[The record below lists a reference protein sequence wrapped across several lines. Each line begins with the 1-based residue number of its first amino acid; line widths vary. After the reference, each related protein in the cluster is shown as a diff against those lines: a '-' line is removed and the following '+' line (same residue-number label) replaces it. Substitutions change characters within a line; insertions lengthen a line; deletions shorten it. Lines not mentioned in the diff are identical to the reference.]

1 MAETTPNRRPPKKKS
16 RTGLIVGIVLA
27 ALLGSAIAAM
37 VLRDSDG
44 EGVLVET
51 EKVQRRNITQTVYG
65 RGTIDP
71 ETQLVIS
78 SEVSGEIVF
87 LGAKEGDVVQK
98 GQVLV
103 KINPQ
108 SMLAQQSESQA
119 AISAA
124 QARLASAKAGL
135 LRQQTELARIQQLFD
150 KNLSTRQELDN
161 AKSQVQISEAEMDA
175 AGFNVDQARANARMV
190 QESLNKTT
198 IRAPISGTVVKL
210 NSKVGEKVVGA
221 IQMTGTEIM
230 TIADLTVIEAVVDV
244 SENDVVQVKA
254 GDTADV
260 EVDAI
265 ANEKFKAFVS
275 QIANSPKKSGLGTTD
290 QVTNFEVR
298 VRFVTPDPRLRPGMT
313 ATATVKTATAKSV
326 LSVPLQSVTSR
337 DADKEQ
343 DSIRAAEE
351 EERNVKNVKL
361 APKKE
366 EKAQPIVFVKVGD
379 TVAVRNVEYGIRDD
393 QYYEIKS
400 GLKEGEEII
409 SGGYKAIS
417 KDLEPGSKV
426 RIDLEAKN
434 KEKKEK
440 KGGEK

>member
-1 MAETTPNRRPPKKKS
+1 MAETTTNRRPPKKKS
-16 RTGLIVGIVLA
+16 RTGLIVGIVLVV
-27 ALLGSAIAAM
+27 LLGSAIAAM
-37 VLRDSDG
+37 VLRDSEG
-44 EGVLVET
+44 EGTLVET
-51 EKVQRRNITQTVYG
+51 EKVQRRDITQTVYG

-124 QARLASAKAGL
+124 QARLASAKASL

-161 AKSQVQISEAEMDA
+161 AKSQVQISEAEVDA
-175 AGFNVDQARANARMV
+175 AGFGIDQARANSRMV

-230 TIADLTVIEAVVDV
+230 TIADLSVIEAVVDV
-244 SENDVVQVKA
+244 SENDVVQVKLN
-254 GDTADV
+254 DTADV

-265 ANEKFKAFVS
+265 ANEKFKAYVS

-298 VRFVTPDPRLRPGMT
+298 VRFVNPDSRLRPGMT
-313 ATATVKTATAKSV
+313 ATATVKTATAKNV

-337 DADKEQ
+337 DENKEE

-361 APKKE
+361 ASKKE

-379 TVAVRNVEYGIRDD
+379 SVTVRKVEYGIRDD

-417 KDLEPGSKV
+417 KDLEEGSKV
-426 RIDLEAKN
+426 RIDLEAK
-434 KEKKEK
+434 KKDKKEK
-440 KGGEK
+440 GGKK

>member
-1 MAETTPNRRPPKKKS
+1 MAETTTNRRPPKKKS
-16 RTGLIVGIVLA
+16 RTGLIVGIVLVV
-27 ALLGSAIAAM
+27 LLGSAIAAM
-37 VLRDSDG
+37 VLRDSEG
-44 EGVLVET
+44 EGTLVET
-51 EKVQRRNITQTVYG
+51 EKVQRRDITQTVYG

-124 QARLASAKAGL
+124 QARLASAKASL

-161 AKSQVQISEAEMDA
+161 AKSQVQISEAEVDA
-175 AGFNVDQARANARMV
+175 AGFGIDQARANSRMV

-230 TIADLTVIEAVVDV
+230 TIADLSVIEAVVDV
-244 SENDVVQVKA
+244 SENDVVQVKLN
-254 GDTADV
+254 DTVDV

-265 ANEKFKAFVS
+265 ANEKFKAYVS

-298 VRFVTPDPRLRPGMT
+298 VRFVNPDSRLRPGMT
-313 ATATVKTATAKSV
+313 ATATVKTATAKNV

-337 DADKEQ
+337 DENKEE

-361 APKKE
+361 ASKKE

-379 TVAVRNVEYGIRDD
+379 SVTVRKVEYGIRDD

-417 KDLEPGSKV
+417 KDLEEGSKV
-426 RIDLEAKN
+426 RIDLEAK
-434 KEKKEK
+434 KKDKKEK
-440 KGGEK
+440 GGKK

>member
-1 MAETTPNRRPPKKKS
+1 MAETRTNRRPPKKKS

-27 ALLGSAIAAM
+27 VLLGSSIAAM
-37 VLRDSDG
+37 LLRDSDG
-44 EGVLVET
+44 EGIVVET
-51 EKVQRRNITQTVYG
+51 EKVQRRDITQTVYG

-108 SMLAQQSESQA
+108 SMLAQQAESEA

-135 LRQQTELARIQQLFD
+135 LRQQTELARVQQLFD

-161 AKSQVQISEAEMDA
+161 AKSQVQISEAEVDA
-175 AGFNVDQARANARMV
+175 AGFTVDQARANSRMV
-190 QESLNKTT
+190 RESLNKTT
-198 IRAPISGTVVKL
+198 IRAPISGTIVKL

-230 TIADLTVIEAVVDV
+230 TIADLSVIESVVDV
-244 SENDVVQVKA
+244 SENDVVQVKL
-254 GDTADV
+254 GDTATV

-265 ANEKFKAFVS
+265 ANEKFQAYVS
-275 QIANSPKKSGLGTTD
+275 QIANSPKQTGLGTTD

-298 VRFVTPDPRLRPGMT
+298 VRFVNPDPRLRPGMT
-313 ATATVKTATAKSV
+313 ATATVKTATAKNV
-326 LSVPLQSVTSR
+326 LSVPLQSVTTR
-337 DADKEQ
+337 DENKEE
-343 DSIRAAEE
+343 DSIRAAQQ
-351 EERNVKNVKL
+351 EERNVKNLKL
-361 APKKE
+361 ASKKE
-366 EKAQPIVFVKVGD
+366 EKAEPMVFVKSGD
-379 TVAVRNVEYGIRDD
+379 TVVARKVEYGIRDD

-400 GLKEGEEII
+400 GLKEGEEVV

-417 KDLEPGSKV
+417 KDLENGSKV
-426 RIDLEAKN
+426 RIELESKKN
-434 KEKKEK
+434 EK
-440 KGGEK
+440 KGEKK

>member
-1 MAETTPNRRPPKKKS
+1 MAETRTNRRPPKKKS

-27 ALLGSAIAAM
+27 VLLGSSIAAM
-37 VLRDSDG
+37 LLRDSDG
-44 EGVLVET
+44 EGIVVET
-51 EKVQRRNITQTVYG
+51 EKVQRRDITQTVYG

-108 SMLAQQSESQA
+108 SMLAQQAESEA

-135 LRQQTELARIQQLFD
+135 LRQQTELARVQQLFD

-161 AKSQVQISEAEMDA
+161 AKSQVQISEAEVDA
-175 AGFNVDQARANARMV
+175 AGFTVDQARANSRMV
-190 QESLNKTT
+190 RESLNKTT
-198 IRAPISGTVVKL
+198 IRAPISGTIVKL

-230 TIADLTVIEAVVDV
+230 TIADLSVIESVVDV
-244 SENDVVQVKA
+244 SENDVVQVKL
-254 GDTADV
+254 GDTATV

-265 ANEKFKAFVS
+265 ANEKFQAYVS
-275 QIANSPKKSGLGTTD
+275 QIANSPKQTGLGTTD

-298 VRFVTPDPRLRPGMT
+298 VRFVNPDPRLRPGMT
-313 ATATVKTATAKSV
+313 ATATVKTATAKNV
-326 LSVPLQSVTSR
+326 LSVPLQSVTTR
-337 DADKEQ
+337 DENKEE
-343 DSIRAAEE
+343 DSIRAAQQ
-351 EERNVKNVKL
+351 EERNVKNLKL
-361 APKKE
+361 ASKKE
-366 EKAQPIVFVKVGD
+366 EKAEPMVFVKSGD
-379 TVAVRNVEYGIRDD
+379 TVVARKVEYGIRDD

-400 GLKEGEEII
+400 GLKEGEEVV

-417 KDLEPGSKV
+417 KDLENGSKA
-426 RIDLEAKN
+426 RIELESKKN
-434 KEKKEK
+434 EK
-440 KGGEK
+440 KGEKK

>member
-1 MAETTPNRRPPKKKS
+1 MAETTTNRRPPKKKS
-16 RTGLIVGIVLA
+16 RTGLIVGIVLV

-37 VLRDSDG
+37 VLRDSEG
-44 EGVLVET
+44 EGILVEI
-51 EKVQRRNITQTVYG
+51 EKVQRRDITQTVYG

-78 SEVSGEIVF
+78 SEVSGEIIF

-135 LRQQTELARIQQLFD
+135 LRQQTELSRIQQLFD

-161 AKSQVQISEAEMDA
+161 AKSQVQISEAEVDA
-175 AGFNVDQARANARMV
+175 AGFAVDQARANSRMV

-198 IRAPISGTVVKL
+198 IRAPITGTIVKL

-230 TIADLTVIEAVVDV
+230 TIADLSVIEAVVDV
-244 SENDVVQVKA
+244 SENDVVQVKLN
-254 GDTADV
+254 DTADV

-265 ANEKFKAFVS
+265 ANEKFKAYVS

-298 VRFVTPDPRLRPGMT
+298 VRFVNPDSRLRPGMT
-313 ATATVKTATAKSV
+313 ATATVKTATAKNV

-337 DADKEQ
+337 DENKEE

-361 APKKE
+361 ASKKE

-379 TVAVRNVEYGIRDD
+379 TVTVRKVEYGIRDD

-400 GLKEGEEII
+400 GLNEGEEII

-417 KDLEPGSKV
+417 KDLEEGSKI
-426 RIDLEAKN
+426 RIDLEAK
-434 KEKKEK
+434 KKDKKEK
-440 KGGEK
+440 GGKK

>member
-1 MAETTPNRRPPKKKS
+1 MAETTTNRRPPKKKS

-27 ALLGSAIAAM
+27 VLLGSAIAAM

-44 EGVLVET
+44 EGILVET
-51 EKVQRRNITQTVYG
+51 EKVQRRDITQTVYG

-108 SMLAQQSESQA
+108 SMLAQQSEAQA
-119 AISAA
+119 AISGA

-135 LRQQTELARIQQLFD
+135 IRQQTELARIQQLFD

-161 AKSQVQISEAEMDA
+161 AKSQVQVSEAEVDA
-175 AGFNVDQARANARMV
+175 AGFAVDQARANSRMV

-198 IRAPISGTVVKL
+198 IRAPITGTIVKL

-230 TIADLTVIEAVVDV
+230 TIADLSVIEAVVDV
-244 SENDVVQVKA
+244 SENDVVQVKLN
-254 GDTADV
+254 DTADV

-265 ANEKFKAFVS
+265 ANEKFKAYVS

-298 VRFVTPDPRLRPGMT
+298 VRFVNPDPRLRPGMT
-313 ATATVKTATAKSV
+313 ATATIKTATAKNV

-337 DADKEQ
+337 DEDKEK

-351 EERNVKNVKL
+351 EERSVKNVKL
-361 APKKE
+361 ASKKE
-366 EKAQPIVFVKVGD
+366 EKAQPMVFVKIGD
-379 TVAVRNVEYGIRDD
+379 SVTIRKVEYGIRDE
-393 QYYEIKS
+393 QYYQITS
-400 GLKEGEEII
+400 GLNEGEEVI

-417 KDLEPGSKV
+417 KDLEQGTKV
-426 RIDLEAKN
+426 RIDLEAK
-434 KEKKEK
+434 KKEK
-440 KGGEK
+440 NEKGGKK